1 MEILL
6 FQARKEIKKS
16 RWNGVID
23 NLDRKLRMG
32 RAEIRDLGTEQF
44 KTLRGRKEQQQQQ
57 KNPSIQGR
65 GSQDPGKEVTVWVA
79 LGVENKGQAGAEP
92 WEGELQLGLEQMV

>member
-57 KNPSIQGR
+57 QKPFHTGK
-65 GSQDPGKEVTVWVA
+65 GLPG
-79 LGVENKGQAGAEP
+79 P
-92 WEGELQLGLEQMV
+92 WERGDSVGGPGS

>member
-23 NLDRKLRMG
+23 NLDRKLRRG
-32 RAEIRDLGTEQF
+32 RAEIRDLG
-44 KTLRGRKEQQQQQ
+44 GRA
-57 KNPSIQGR
+57 I
-65 GSQDPGKEVTVWVA
+65 
-79 LGVENKGQAGAEP
+79 
-92 WEGELQLGLEQMV
+92 

>member
-23 NLDRKLRMG
+23 NLDRKLRRG
-32 RAEIRDLGTEQF
+32 RAEIRDLGAEQLKKK
-44 KTLRGRKEQQQQQ
+44 KTLRGGKEQ
-57 KNPSIQGR
+57 KPPFHTGEGLPGPWKR
-65 GSQDPGKEVTVWVA
+65 GDSVGG
-79 LGVENKGQAGAEP
+79 LGS
-92 WEGELQLGLEQMV
+92 

>member
-6 FQARKEIKKS
+6 FQARNEIKKS

-23 NLDRKLRMG
+23 NLDRKLRRR
-32 RAEIRDLGTEQF
+32 RAEIRDLGAEQF
-44 KTLRGRKEQQQQQ
+44 KILRGGREQ
-57 KNPSIQGR
+57 KTPSVQGR

-79 LGVENKGQAGAEP
+79 LGVENKGQAGVEP
-92 WEGELQLGLEQMV
+92 WEAELRLGLEQMV

>member
-23 NLDRKLRMG
+23 NLDRKLRRG
-32 RAEIRDLGTEQF
+32 RAEIRDLGAEQLKKKKNTKRWKGT
-44 KTLRGRKEQQQQQ
+44 KTPLPYRG
-57 KNPSIQGR
+57 
-65 GSQDPGKEVTVWVA
+65 
-79 LGVENKGQAGAEP
+79 GASRT
-92 WEGELQLGLEQMV
+92 LEKR

>member
-23 NLDRKLRMG
+23 NLDRKLRRG
-32 RAEIRDLGTEQF
+32 RAEIRDLGSEQF
-44 KTLRGRKEQQQQQ
+44 KTLRGGKKQQQQQQQ
-57 KNPSIQGR
+57 KIPFHTAEGF
-65 GSQDPGKEVTVWVA
+65 PG
-79 LGVENKGQAGAEP
+79 P
-92 WEGELQLGLEQMV
+92 WERGDSVGGLGS